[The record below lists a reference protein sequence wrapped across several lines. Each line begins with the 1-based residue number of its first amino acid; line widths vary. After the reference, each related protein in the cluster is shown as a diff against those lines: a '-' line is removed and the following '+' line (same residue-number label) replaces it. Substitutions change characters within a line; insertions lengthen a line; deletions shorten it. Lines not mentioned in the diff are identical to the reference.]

1 MFQLILSSGGHVDHL
16 RGHQD
21 HVLIFFVINLP
32 LICHLLGQEASFV
45 GTQDPS
51 LTWNTGQMGPNPMEA
66 LKFKQYYCFCTC
78 DVINSLYF
86 PSREIA
92 TVATFVEL
100 VNKFIGAEFEGL
112 IVGTNTAD
120 SKG

>member
-16 RGHQD
+16 RGH
-21 HVLIFFVINLP
+21 
-32 LICHLLGQEASFV
+32 
-45 GTQDPS
+45 
-51 LTWNTGQMGPNPMEA
+51 GQMGPNPMEA
-66 LKFKQYYCFCTC
+66 LKFKQYYRFCTC

-92 TVATFVEL
+92 TVATFVEV